1 MTHSQLHLPDSE
13 LEIIRILWQKGTA
26 TTTEIREALNA
37 ERKEPLAHST
47 VVTLVQRLEN
57 RKYVEKTGAQKGKS
71 FVYRAVLQP
80 ENAQKYLIQKYFTR
94 FFGNQ
99 TVPVISQLL
108 ESSDLS
114 RNDIEEI
121 RNLLKEHEKRVGNE
135 A

>member
-71 FVYRAVLQP
+71 FVYRAVLARKCAKIPDSKIFHAFLWQP
-80 ENAQKYLIQKYFTR
+80 DGSRYLSALRAATSAE
-94 FFGNQ
+94 
-99 TVPVISQLL
+99 TISKKF
-108 ESSDLS
+108 
-114 RNDIEEI
+114 EI
-121 RNLLKEHEKRVGNE
+121 C
-135 A
+135 